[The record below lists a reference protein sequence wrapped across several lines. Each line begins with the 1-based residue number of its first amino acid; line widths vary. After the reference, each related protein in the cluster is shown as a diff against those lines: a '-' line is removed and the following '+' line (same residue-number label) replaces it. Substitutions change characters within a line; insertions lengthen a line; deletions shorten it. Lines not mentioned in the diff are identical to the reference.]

1 MRQAGHGQRASHLGL
16 PDMPGLRASEAQ
28 PSIAMPSI
36 VVNAVHGTGT
46 ESPGRLGSRRM
57 DPASEPAKPVP
68 CSRIGKCTA
77 RTDTGFRHFAT
88 DRDQHAVEF
97 LTQVNLQRKPHP
109 VGERRTTRPAHLQT
123 GADPCGRP
131 ARERQEQDRRR
142 QAAELKWALLQPAC
156 MIRQGRTRQQRTER
170 TAGRRPDLSRIRR
183 PVVEIRA
190 VGPFQQGCQLR
201 ATIDAASSQ
210 PSHGR
215 RGFLRNAPR
224 VSSAACRFPCD
235 RFDLVQRPAHATTS
249 G

>member
-1 MRQAGHGQRASHLGL
+1 MRQASRVQRANHLGL
-16 PDMPGLRASEAQ
+16 PDMSGQHASEAQ
-28 PSIAMPSI
+28 PSIAMHSI
-36 VVNAVHGTGT
+36 VVNAVHGTGP
-46 ESPGRLGSRRM
+46 ESPGRLGSWRM
-57 DPASEPAKPVP
+57 DPASESAKPVP
-68 CSRIGKCTA
+68 CLRIGKCTA
-77 RTDTGFRHFAT
+77 RTETGFRHFAT

-97 LTQVNLQRKPHP
+97 RTRIILQRKPRP
-109 VGERRTTRPAHLQT
+109 VGERRTTRPAHPQT

-131 ARERQEQDRRR
+131 ARKRQEQDRRR
-142 QAAELKWALLQPAC
+142 HPAELNWALRQPAC
-156 MIRQGRTRQQRTER
+156 MIRQGRARQQRTER

-190 VGPFQQGCQLR
+190 VDPFQQGCQLR
-201 ATIDAASSQ
+201 ATINAASRQ

-235 RFDLVQRPAHATTS
+235 GFDLVQRPAHATTF